1 VAVAALVACLFAAPL
16 AYLALRGLA
25 EAGTLAAASASGATL
40 GPLARTPALGV
51 SVAGAS
57 AVLGT
62 ALAWLAPRTDL
73 PGRRAA
79 GLLLLP
85 LPLMMPSFIAALVSV
100 FLPVAARLG
109 QLPASLEER
118 ARLLGRGPAA
128 VFRTLEAARGP
139 ERGPASLET
148 AREAKPRAR
157 SREAPRYRGNE
168 SALRSPGAARVWWAM
183 VVVGMLAFAAAA
195 AGIAVSATHGTRTT
209 ADEPQYLLTA
219 ISLAEDRDLDI
230 GDELADGRWRPFH
243 ALPLPEQTEPLAGG
257 RRLSPHDPLLP
268 LLLAGPVAVGG
279 WVGAKL
285 AMAAMAG
292 LLAALALWT
301 AVRRL
306 GVPIGTAALAV
317 GVFACSP
324 PMAVYGS
331 QVYPELPAA
340 LAVLAAVAALLS
352 PAATGGRATLVV
364 GGAVAALPW
373 LGVKYAPV
381 AAVIALVACWR
392 LVGAGRG
399 RRALVLAGSL
409 ATAGVAFLVLHRW
422 WYGGWTPYAVGD
434 HFVQGELSV
443 VGAEPDYLGRS
454 RRLVGLL
461 VDRGLRAGRLAAGLA
476 AGRAGRRRPG
486 QAPSRRLGRPG
497 RPAGRR
503 LAGGHLRRP
512 DHARLVVRGPPGGG
526 RPAPGRAGR
535 GLVDRPR
542 PAPARTAGPRRRGR
556 GAGPPV
562 AGRRGR
568 RRAGHLGGGPDRHR
582 QPAVP
587 GLAAGPAGLPGHE
600 LEDLGPARGLA
611 DRPGRLG
618 GVGRRGWTSSG
629 RLP

>member
-1 VAVAALVACLFAAPL
+1 LSRKLVVAVPLALVSAGCGMV
-16 AYLALRGLA
+16 LRGLA
-25 EAGTLAAASASGATL
+25 EVGRLAAA
-40 GPLARTPALGV
+40 
-51 SVAGAS
+51 
-57 AVLGT
+57 
-62 ALAWLAPRTDL
+62 
-73 PGRRAA
+73 
-79 GLLLLP
+79 
-85 LPLMMPSFIAALVSV
+85 
-100 FLPVAARLG
+100 
-109 QLPASLEER
+109 
-118 ARLLGRGPAA
+118 
-128 VFRTLEAARGP
+128 
-139 ERGPASLET
+139 PASLET
-148 AREAKPRAR
+148 TRAARPRAR

-168 SALRSPGAARVWWAM
+168 SALRPPRAARVWWAM
-183 VVVGMLAFAAAA
+183 VMVGMLAFAAAA

-324 PMAVYGS
+324 PLAVYGS

-352 PAATGGRATLVV
+352 PAAPGGRATLVV
-364 GGAVAALPW
+364 GGAVVALPW

-381 AAVIALVACWR
+381 AAAIALVACWR
-392 LVGAGRG
+392 LVRTGRG

-409 ATAGVAFLVLHRW
+409 AAAGVAFLVLHRW
-422 WYGGWTPYAVGD
+422 WYGGWTPYAAGD

-443 VGAEPDYLGRS
+443 VGTEPDYLGRS

-461 VDRGLRAGRLAAGLA
+461 VDRGFGLA
-476 AGRAGRRRPG
+476 A
-486 QAPSRRLGRPG
+486 
-497 RPAGRR
+497 
-503 LAGGHLRRP
+503 
-512 DHARLVVRGPPGGG
+512 
-526 RPAPGRAGR
+526 
-535 GLVDRPR
+535 
-542 PAPARTAGPRRRGR
+542 
-556 GAGPPV
+556 
-562 AGRRGR
+562 
-568 RRAGHLGGGPDRHR
+568 
-582 QPAVP
+582 
-587 GLAAGPAGLPGHE
+587 
-600 LEDLGPARGLA
+600 
-611 DRPGRLG
+611 
-618 GVGRRGWTSSG
+618 
-629 RLP
+629 